1 MEYLAYR
8 HDGVLHAGT
17 AESPRTLCGR
27 PADAAELEPG
37 VAEDRERDPG
47 WCRACVEALE
57 AMGGRE

>member
-8 HDGVLHAGT
+8 HDDVLHAGT

-27 PADAAELEPG
+27 PAEGAELQPG
-37 VAEDRERDPG
+37 VAEELEDDPR
-47 WCRACVEALE
+47 WCPLCLEALE